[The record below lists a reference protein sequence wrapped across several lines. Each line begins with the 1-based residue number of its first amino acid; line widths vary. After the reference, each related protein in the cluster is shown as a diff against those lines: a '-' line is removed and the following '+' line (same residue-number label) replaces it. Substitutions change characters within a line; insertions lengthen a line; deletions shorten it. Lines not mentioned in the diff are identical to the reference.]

1 MKKVL
6 VGLFLALFGLAM
18 ANVTLAANNDVMCT
32 MQYDP
37 VCGVDNKT
45 YGNACVA
52 GAEGVAVKHKGECT
66 AEDTGPKACTKE
78 YMPVC
83 GYVEVQC
90 VRAPCYPIP
99 TTFGNRCEAEN
110 ANATF
115 ITEGA
120 CKSDAKFNKLAGTA
134 WELTTFNGDAVEGKH
149 TLSFEDEEFGAKVC
163 NHI

>member
-1 MKKVL
+1 M
-6 VGLFLALFGLAM
+6 
-18 ANVTLAANNDVMCT
+18 
-32 MQYDP
+32 
-37 VCGVDNKT
+37 
-45 YGNACVA
+45 
-52 GAEGVAVKHKGECT
+52 KHKGECT